1 MPSSRGSSQQ
11 RLNLRLLV
19 CRLILYRWA
28 AGEAPSL
35 DAFLINCLLSSLECM
50 LHEGK
55 VSVVLH
61 YPLLSIR
68 NSRGALT
75 LVDGKKEREESE
87 EGRRGRERKRKEG
100 GRKEEGRKREGGAGR
115 RVGEWE
121 EGRRNE

>member
-11 RLNLRLLV
+11 RLNPCLLY

-28 AGEAPSL
+28 TGEAPSL

-55 VSVVLH
+55 VSIVLH

-75 LVDGKKEREESE
+75 LVDGKKEREESK
-87 EGRRGRERKRKEG
+87 EGRRGKRKKEERGRKEG
-100 GRKEEGRKREGGAGR
+100 RGEKERRGGGKEGGG
-115 RVGEWE
+115 VGGTKEK
-121 EGRRNE
+121 